1 VTVQFDANSAR
12 LTNIAKAK
20 LDEVALKMQEDSDAR
35 AMVIGYTDSTGS
47 ASANQRMSER
57 RAQAV
62 KDYLVQRHGIDPNR
76 ITTEGRG
83 SADPV
88 ASNDTAAGRAQNRR
102 AVVIIT
108 FQ

>member
-1 VTVQFDANSAR
+1 MQFDAGSAR
-12 LTNIAKAK
+12 LSNIAKAK
-20 LDEVALKMQEDSDAR
+20 LDEVALKMKEDTDAR
-35 AMVIGYTDSTGS
+35 ALVIGYTDDRGS
-47 ASANQRMSER
+47 DAANQRMSER

-62 KDYLVQRHGIDPNR
+62 KDYLVQRHGIDGSR

-88 ASNDTAAGRAQNRR
+88 ASNETAEGRAQNRR

-108 FQ
+108 FE

>member
-1 VTVQFDANSAR
+1 MTVQFDSGSAR
-12 LTNIAKAK
+12 VSNIAKAK
-20 LDEVALKMQEDSDAR
+20 LDEVALKMKEEPDAR
-35 AMVIGYTDSTGS
+35 AMVIGYTDDRGS
-47 ASANQRMSER
+47 DAANLRMSER

-62 KDYLVQRHGIDPNR
+62 KDYLVQRHGIDPTR
-76 ITTEGRG
+76 IQIEGRG

-88 ASNDTAAGRAQNRR
+88 ASNDTAEGRAQNRR

>member
-1 VTVQFDANSAR
+1 MTVQFDANSAR

-20 LDEVALKMQEDSDAR
+20 LDEVALKMKEDPDAR
-35 AMVIGYTDSTGS
+35 ALVIGYTDSTGS
-47 ASANQRMSER
+47 ASANQQMSER

-76 ITTEGRG
+76 IRTEGRG

-88 ASNDTAAGRAQNRR
+88 ASNDTADGRAQNRR